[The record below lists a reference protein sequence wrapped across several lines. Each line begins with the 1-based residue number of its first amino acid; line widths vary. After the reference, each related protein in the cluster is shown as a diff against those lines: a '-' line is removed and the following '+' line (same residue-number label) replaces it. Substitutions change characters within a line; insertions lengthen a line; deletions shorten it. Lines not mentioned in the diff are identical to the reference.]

1 MGLLEV
7 LATEPDLLLRM
18 TSMLDPRDLAA
29 LESTCSLARQ
39 MFKDSNLWRQ
49 RAVEWSKR
57 RYLGTTWT
65 RRVGSEKNFKA
76 LVGRVERLRQRWQQ
90 GPLRVKT
97 LDLGMLPVADL
108 AMDEDGILVGLR
120 RGLKLFRRHDLHL
133 LWTVACGSET
143 EGLGSRVS
151 SVALT
156 EDLVLVLPLPPSG
169 PIWNESTCSHLL
181 VLNRATGK
189 HLFSH
194 KLSKLATGILPACK
208 SFVLFPNV
216 HPKFPEL
223 TCYKVGFWSYR
234 ICLT

>member
-1 MGLLEV
+1 MALP
-7 LATEPDLLLRM
+7 LASFNRK
-18 TSMLDPRDLAA
+18 LAQA
-29 LESTCSLARQ
+29 PCK
-39 MFKDSNLWRQ
+39 F
-49 RAVEWSKR
+49 
-57 RYLGTTWT
+57 
-65 RRVGSEKNFKA
+65 F
-76 LVGRVERLRQRWQQ
+76 
-90 GPLRVKT
+90 PF
-97 LDLGMLPVADL
+97 
-108 AMDEDGILVGLR
+108 LR
-120 RGLKLFRRHDLHL
+120 RGSQTPSSFITESDFWKDMYLGSSL
-133 LWTVACGSET
+133 ACGSET

-216 HPKFPEL
+216 HPKLPEL
-223 TCYKVGFWSYR
+223 TCYKVGLWSCR